1 MLHCNISLSEYNYP
15 RANKA
20 YQQYL
25 MRMDR
30 QMTKFLKFL
39 EYYADQR
46 AKSAAYR
53 VLNGMSDYQLKDMG
67 ISRCEIKH
75 KVYGPK

>member
-1 MLHCNISLSEYNYP
+1 MLHCNIKLSEYNYP

-25 MRMDR
+25 TRMDK
-30 QMTKFLKFL
+30 QMKSFMKFL
-39 EYYADQR
+39 EYYTDR
-46 AKSAAYR
+46 RSKNAAYR
-53 VLNGMSDYQLKDMG
+53 VLNDMSDYELKDMG

-75 KVYGPK
+75 RVYGPK

>member
-1 MLHCNISLSEYNYP
+1 
-15 RANKA
+15 
-20 YQQYL
+20 
-25 MRMDR
+25 
-30 QMTKFLKFL
+30 MTKFLKFL